1 MFNFLQSTII
11 IFIIVLIWF
20 WYMEHNHP
28 NFKETWI
35 DNVLCAA
42 KTGDLI
48 LFKATDNTNSS
59 KIFCYYTHIGV
70 VYRPDTG
77 NPQIFEAAGTNGMDL
92 YNSENHK
99 GIFLTDLRTRLER
112 YKGRLYYKHLARPIS
127 QNVASEFTEFIKYAH
142 ENMQYNYNV
151 MTNGIKKGL
160 LIEKCGNATNC
171 GELAMLSLI
180 KLGILDASRYNQ
192 RVFHHLHWMSNLDE
206 ADNGYY
212 YDEPLRIKISPFA

>member
-1 MFNFLQSTII
+1 M
-11 IFIIVLIWF
+11 IWV
-20 WYMEHNHP
+20 WHMEHNHP
-28 NFKETWI
+28 QFRETWI
-35 DNVLCAA
+35 DNVLNTA

-77 NPQIFEAAGTNGMDL
+77 DPQIFEAAGTNGMDL

-112 YKGRLYYKHLARPIS
+112 YKGRLYYKHLDRSVSPQVGA
-127 QNVASEFTEFIKYAH
+127 EFTNFIKYAH

-160 LIEKCGNATNC
+160 MIEKCNNETNC

-180 KLGILDASRYNQ
+180 KLGILDPGRYNQ
-192 RVFHHLHWMSNLDE
+192 RAFHHLYWISNLYE
-206 ADNGYY
+206 ADNGYNY
-212 YDEPLRIKISPFA
+212 YEPLRIKISPFI